1 MEYFVIVLQLIV
13 ALGILNVW
21 LFRSNKATAYRGG
34 AANNMREE
42 FAIYGLP
49 YWFMCVIGVLKVSLA
64 ISLLAAI
71 WIHGIAQP
79 AAIGMGVLMALDP
92 VVAQAVGAR
101 DEAGIAR
108 GVQRGLLLTLGV
120 TCTIALA
127 YIPAGAVL
135 SWLGQPADVTP
146 LAAAYVRWCIPGLLP
161 FFAFNAL
168 RQVLQALTRV
178 GPIVVAVL
186 VGNIANALLNWVL
199 IFGHLGF
206 EPGGVVG
213 SSQGTAI
220 ARWVMLLVLLAG
232 CWPVIR
238 SRVIPWRSESL
249 QLAPLWRMFKI
260 GAPIAMQLF
269 AEAGAFGIVT
279 VMTGWMGTTTLAGH
293 EITLSLAALTFMVPM
308 GVAAAAAVMVGHAV
322 GAGDIAESRRDAVAA
337 LAVGVGFMAAMA
349 VVFWLIPDALAAA
362 FTTDAPTRAMATLLI
377 PIAAVFQVF
386 DGTQVISAS
395 ILRGAGDTRVPMLL
409 HVLSFW
415 AVGIPLG
422 ALVAFRFDGGAPG
435 LWWGL
440 TAGLAAAAV
449 LQLARVRSKL
459 GGEIERVRIDH
470 PARSA
475 R

>member
-1 MEYFVIVLQLIV
+1 MTDLARLRPTLAELREMAHLAAPIVLVNVGLQGMGFVDVMMLGRISAV
-13 ALGILNVW
+13 DLAAAALGN
-21 LFRSNKATAYRGG
+21 FY
-34 AANNMREE
+34 
-42 FAIYGLP
+42 F
-49 YWFMCVIGVLKVSLA
+49 FMTSIV
-64 ISLLAAI
+64 
-71 WIHGIAQP
+71 
-79 AAIGMGVLMALDP
+79 GMGVLMALDP

-101 DEAGIAR
+101 DEPGIAR

-120 TCTIALA
+120 TVAIGLA
-127 YIPAGAVL
+127 YLPAAAVL
-135 SWLGQPADVTP
+135 SWLGQPTEVTP

-168 RQVLQALTRV
+168 RQVLQALARV
-178 GPIVVAVL
+178 GPIVIAVL
-186 VGNIANALLNWVL
+186 VGNVANALLNWVL

-206 EPGGVVG
+206 APGGVVG

-220 ARWVMLLVLLAG
+220 ARWIMLLVLLAG

-238 SRVIPWRSESL
+238 SRVVPWRPESL

-337 LAVGVGFMAAMA
+337 LAVGVGFMAAMG
-349 VVFWLIPDALAAA
+349 VILWLIPGVLAAA
-362 FTTDAPTRAMATLLI
+362 FTTDPTTRLMATTLI

-395 ILRGAGDTRVPMLL
+395 ILRGAGDTRVPMIL
-409 HVLSFW
+409 HALSFW

-422 ALVAFRFDGGAPG
+422 ALVAFGFDGGAPG

-449 LQLARVRSKL
+449 LQLERVRVKL
-459 GGEIERVRIDH
+459 GGKIGRVGIESVGR
-470 PARSA
+470 
-475 R
+475 

>member
-1 MEYFVIVLQLIV
+1 MTDFARLRPTVAELREMARLATPIVLVNVGLQGMGFVDVMMLGRV
-13 ALGILNVW
+13 SAVHLASAALGNFYFFITSIV
-21 LFRSNKATAYRGG
+21 G
-34 AANNMREE
+34 
-42 FAIYGLP
+42 IGL
-49 YWFMCVIGVLKVSLA
+49 
-64 ISLLAAI
+64 
-71 WIHGIAQP
+71 
-79 AAIGMGVLMALDP
+79 LMALDP

-101 DEAGIAR
+101 DEPGIAR

-120 TCTIALA
+120 TLAIALT
-127 YIPAGAVL
+127 YLPAEAVL
-135 SWLGQPADVTP
+135 GLLGQPEEVTP

-168 RQVLQALTRV
+168 RQVLQALRRV
-178 GPIVVAVL
+178 RPIVVAVL
-186 VGNIANALLNWVL
+186 VGNIANAGLNWVL

-220 ARWVMLLVLLAG
+220 ARWIMLLVLLAS

-238 SRVIPWRSESL
+238 PRVVPWLAESL
-249 QLAPLWRMFKI
+249 QLAPLWRMFKL
-260 GAPIAMQLF
+260 GSPIAVQLF

-322 GAGDIAESRRDAVAA
+322 GAGDVAESRRDAVAA
-337 LAVGVGFMAAMA
+337 LAVGVGFMAAMGI
-349 VVFWLIPDALAAA
+349 VFWLIPGALAAA
-362 FTTDAPTRAMATLLI
+362 FTTDPATRLMATTLI

-395 ILRGAGDTRVPMLL
+395 ILRGAGDTRVPMIL
-409 HVLSFW
+409 HTLSFW

-422 ALVAFRFDGGAPG
+422 ALVAFGYDGGAPG

-449 LQLARVRSKL
+449 LQLARVRVKL
-459 GGEIERVRIDH
+459 GGEVGRVVIE
-470 PARSA
+470 SA
-475 R
+475 GS

>member
-1 MEYFVIVLQLIV
+1 MTDLARLRPTLAELREMAHLAAPIVLVNVGLQGMGFVDVMMLGRISAV
-13 ALGILNVW
+13 DLAAAALGN
-21 LFRSNKATAYRGG
+21 FY
-34 AANNMREE
+34 
-42 FAIYGLP
+42 F
-49 YWFMCVIGVLKVSLA
+49 FMTSIV
-64 ISLLAAI
+64 
-71 WIHGIAQP
+71 
-79 AAIGMGVLMALDP
+79 GMGVLMALDP

-101 DEAGIAR
+101 DEPGIAR
-108 GVQRGLLLTLGV
+108 GVQRGLVLTLGV
-120 TCTIALA
+120 TVAIGLA
-127 YIPAGAVL
+127 YLPAGAVL
-135 SWLGQPADVTP
+135 SWLGQPTEVTP

-178 GPIVVAVL
+178 GPIVIAVL
-186 VGNIANALLNWVL
+186 VGNVVNALLNWVL

-206 EPGGVVG
+206 APGGVVG

-220 ARWVMLLVLLAG
+220 ARWIMLLVLLAG

-238 SRVIPWRSESL
+238 SRVVPWRPESL

-337 LAVGVGFMAAMA
+337 LAVGVGFMAAMG
-349 VVFWLIPDALAAA
+349 VILWLMPGVLAAA
-362 FTTDAPTRAMATLLI
+362 FTTDPTTRLMATTLI

-395 ILRGAGDTRVPMLL
+395 ILRGAGDTRVPMIL
-409 HVLSFW
+409 HALSFW

-422 ALVAFRFDGGAPG
+422 ALVAFGFDGGAPG

-449 LQLARVRSKL
+449 LQLERVRVKL
-459 GGEIERVRIDH
+459 GGKIGRVVIESVGR
-470 PARSA
+470 
-475 R
+475 

>member
-1 MEYFVIVLQLIV
+1 MTDLARLRPTLAELREMAHLAAPIVLVNVGLQGMGFVDVMMLGRISAV
-13 ALGILNVW
+13 DLAAAALGN
-21 LFRSNKATAYRGG
+21 FY
-34 AANNMREE
+34 
-42 FAIYGLP
+42 F
-49 YWFMCVIGVLKVSLA
+49 FMTSIV
-64 ISLLAAI
+64 
-71 WIHGIAQP
+71 
-79 AAIGMGVLMALDP
+79 GMGVLMALDP

-101 DEAGIAR
+101 DEPGIAR
-108 GVQRGLLLTLGV
+108 GVQRGLVLTLGV
-120 TCTIALA
+120 TVAIGLA
-127 YIPAGAVL
+127 YLPAGAVL
-135 SWLGQPADVTP
+135 SWLGQPTEVTP

-178 GPIVVAVL
+178 GPIVIAVL
-186 VGNIANALLNWVL
+186 VGNVVNALLNWVL

-206 EPGGVVG
+206 APGGVVG

-220 ARWVMLLVLLAG
+220 ARWIMLLVLLAG

-238 SRVIPWRSESL
+238 SRVVPWRPESL

-337 LAVGVGFMAAMA
+337 LAVGVGFMAAMG
-349 VVFWLIPDALAAA
+349 VILWLIPGVLAAA
-362 FTTDAPTRAMATLLI
+362 FTTDPTTRLMATTLI

-395 ILRGAGDTRVPMLL
+395 ILRGAGDTRVPMIL
-409 HVLSFW
+409 HALSFW

-422 ALVAFRFDGGAPG
+422 ALVAFGFDGGAPG

-449 LQLARVRSKL
+449 LQLERVRVKL
-459 GGEIERVRIDH
+459 GGKIGRVVIESVGH
-470 PARSA
+470 
-475 R
+475 

>member
-1 MEYFVIVLQLIV
+1 VTDLARLRPTVAELREMAQLAGPIVLVNVGLQGMGFVDVLMLGRISATDLAAA
-13 ALGILNVW
+13 ALGNFYFFITSIV
-21 LFRSNKATAYRGG
+21 G
-34 AANNMREE
+34 
-42 FAIYGLP
+42 IGL
-49 YWFMCVIGVLKVSLA
+49 
-64 ISLLAAI
+64 
-71 WIHGIAQP
+71 
-79 AAIGMGVLMALDP
+79 LMVLDP

-101 DEAGIAR
+101 DDAGVAR
-108 GVQRGLLLTLGV
+108 GVQRGLLLAVGV
-120 TCTIALA
+120 TVAVACSF
-127 YIPAGAVL
+127 IPARAVL
-135 SWLGQPADVTP
+135 ALLGQPVDVTP
-146 LAAAYVRWCIPGLLP
+146 LAAGYVLWSIPGLLP

-178 GPIVVAVL
+178 RPIVIAVI
-186 VGNIANALLNWVL
+186 VGNVANAALNWVL

-206 EPGGVVG
+206 APGGVVG

-220 ARWVMLLVLLAG
+220 ARWIMLGVLLAG
-232 CWPVIR
+232 AWPLLR
-238 SRVIPWRSESL
+238 PRLIPWRAESL
-249 QLAPLWRMFKI
+249 RPGPLTAMFLL
-260 GAPIAMQLF
+260 GAPIAIQMF

-279 VMTGWMGTTTLAGH
+279 VMTGWMGTPTLAGH

-349 VVFWLIPDALAAA
+349 VVFWLIPGALAGA

-409 HVLSFW
+409 HILSFW

-449 LQLARVRSKL
+449 LQLMRVRSKL
-459 GGEIERVRIDH
+459 GGAIERVRLDH
-470 PARSA
+470 PSA
-475 R
+475 VP

>member
-1 MEYFVIVLQLIV
+1 MTDFARLRPTVAELREMARLATPIVLVNVGLQGMGFVDVMMLGRV
-13 ALGILNVW
+13 SAVHLASAALGNFYFFITSIV
-21 LFRSNKATAYRGG
+21 G
-34 AANNMREE
+34 
-42 FAIYGLP
+42 IGL
-49 YWFMCVIGVLKVSLA
+49 
-64 ISLLAAI
+64 
-71 WIHGIAQP
+71 
-79 AAIGMGVLMALDP
+79 LMVLDP

-101 DEAGIAR
+101 DEPGIAR

-120 TCTIALA
+120 TLAIALT
-127 YIPAGAVL
+127 YVPAEAVL
-135 SWLGQPADVTP
+135 GLLGQPEEVTP

-168 RQVLQALTRV
+168 RQVLQALRRV
-178 GPIVVAVL
+178 RPIVVAVL
-186 VGNIANALLNWVL
+186 VGNIANAGLNWVL

-220 ARWVMLLVLLAG
+220 ARWIMLLVLLAS

-238 SRVIPWRSESL
+238 PRVVPWLAESL
-249 QLAPLWRMFKI
+249 QLAPLWRMFKL
-260 GAPIAMQLF
+260 GSPIAVQLF

-322 GAGDIAESRRDAVAA
+322 GAGDVAESRRDAVAA
-337 LAVGVGFMAAMA
+337 LAVGVGFMAAMGI
-349 VVFWLIPDALAAA
+349 VFWLIPGALAAA
-362 FTTDAPTRAMATLLI
+362 FTTDPATRLMATTLI

-395 ILRGAGDTRVPMLL
+395 ILRGAGDTRVPMIL
-409 HVLSFW
+409 HTLSFW

-422 ALVAFRFDGGAPG
+422 ALVAFGYDGGAPG

-449 LQLARVRSKL
+449 LQLARVRVKL
-459 GGEIERVRIDH
+459 GGEVGRVVIE
-470 PARSA
+470 SA
-475 R
+475 GS

>member
-1 MEYFVIVLQLIV
+1 MTDFARLRPTVAELREMAQLAAPIVLVNVGLQGMGLV
-13 ALGILNVW
+13 DVMMLGRVSAAALAAAALGNFYFFITSIV
-21 LFRSNKATAYRGG
+21 G
-34 AANNMREE
+34 
-42 FAIYGLP
+42 IGL
-49 YWFMCVIGVLKVSLA
+49 
-64 ISLLAAI
+64 
-71 WIHGIAQP
+71 
-79 AAIGMGVLMALDP
+79 LMVLDP

-101 DEAGIAR
+101 DEPGIAR

-120 TCTIALA
+120 TIAIALT
-127 YIPAGAVL
+127 YLPAAAVL
-135 SWLGQPADVTP
+135 AQLGQPAEVTP
-146 LAAAYVRWCIPGLLP
+146 LAADYVRWCIPGLLP

-168 RQVLQALTRV
+168 RQLLQALTRV
-178 GPIVVAVL
+178 RPILVAVL
-186 VGNIANALLNWVL
+186 VGNIANAGLNWVL

-220 ARWVMLLVLLAG
+220 ARWIMLLVLLAS
-232 CWPVIR
+232 CWPELRPRLV
-238 SRVIPWRSESL
+238 PWRPESL
-249 QLAPLWRMFKI
+249 RIAPLWRMFKL
-260 GAPIAMQLF
+260 GAPIAVQLF

-322 GAGDIAESRRDAVAA
+322 GAGDVAESRRDAVAA
-337 LAVGVGFMAAMA
+337 LAVGVCFMAAMA
-349 VVFWLIPDALAAA
+349 VVFWIIPGALAAA
-362 FTTDAPTRAMATLLI
+362 FTTDPATRLMATTLI

-395 ILRGAGDTRVPMLL
+395 ILRGAGDTRVPMIL
-409 HVLSFW
+409 HALSFW

-422 ALVAFRFDGGAPG
+422 ALVAFGFDGGAPG

-449 LQLARVRSKL
+449 LQLARVRVKL
-459 GGEIERVRIDH
+459 GGAVGRVVIE
-470 PARSA
+470 SA
-475 R
+475 GA